1 MSGKHDGLWFCS
13 RPELGAGSALTVTI
27 SHINISLHESVCGS
41 THAGRSLDVCNT
53 GTCASPT
60 LRVPTGVSAAD
71 LGHSWPR
78 ARSAPGAGAL
88 LLPAQAAGAPETFPQ
103 QII

>member
-1 MSGKHDGLWFCS
+1 MGLGS
-13 RPELGAGSALTVTI
+13 RPKLGAGSALTVTI

-41 THAGRSLDVCNT
+41 THAGRSVDVCNT
-53 GTCASPT
+53 GICASPT
-60 LRVPTGVSAAD
+60 LLVPTGVSAAD

-88 LLPAQAAGAPETFPQ
+88 LLPAQAAGCGGGAPETFPQ